1 MIRMANIHKAYQ
13 VGDISLPVLRGITL
27 TIEKGEF
34 VSIMGAS
41 GSGKTTLLNLIGCLD
56 SIDLGSYF
64 LLGEKVRGASSDQLA
79 DFRRRHIGFVF
90 QLFNLIP
97 RITALRNVELPMI
110 YSGFPPAERHKRAL
124 EALKN
129 VGLSDRANHVP
140 AQLSGG
146 QQQRVAIARALVNN
160 PDILVADEPTG
171 SLDSTTSR
179 EIMMLFQL
187 LNEQGM
193 TIAMVTHEEEIA
205 KYSRRIVRLV
215 DGNLE
220 RSLLRRSDALSF

>member
-1 MIRMANIHKAYQ
+1 MANIHKAYQ